1 MSECVFCQIVRRQAP
16 AELLHRDDYVIA
28 FRDKF
33 PRAPIHVLV
42 IPTKHIA
49 SLDEA
54 DAGDQSMLAA
64 MLQAAQQ
71 IAEQQQ
77 VSRSGYRL
85 VINTGPDAGQSV
97 SHLHLHLLGG
107 RRMAWPP
114 G

>member
-1 MSECVFCQIVRRQAP
+1 MSECVFCQIVRGQAP